1 MSILYAPSIIKP
13 SRTLIT
19 PDTCVNY
26 KHPLAD
32 KIVIYNPCLP
42 PNAWIDCAKPYNN
55 FLVPY
60 SNTSW
65 PFQKY
70 AYGTDGVVSNGYYG
84 YVNYQL
90 GDLISPGTT
99 AFFNQESY
107 SILWTF
113 SVGATTNLTKVGFG
127 NILSSSTII
136 GFGFDTSSYLLAGA
150 GDGFGTNISVKSSL
164 IPKLLQTYTAVATF
178 KKDGYLRLYIDGE
191 EVGTAAAASFK
202 LAASCRSITLGNL
215 NAGFSTMSPCRHSLA
230 IYWNGREL
238 SAEEVRDITADPYQ
252 VLEPPK
258 TLFYFTGGG
267 GSTTS
272 VYSDTT
278 LLFDVSETI
287 TSDSTIKYDIY
298 NIIYSDSSYKY
309 DINNIIY
316 NDSSYKYDIL
326 NVISSDSTVKWD
338 IFQNI
343 TSDLTS
349 LWDMSGT
356 ISSDSTLKWD
366 MAGLVYSDIALKYDI
381 YNQLASDLGVK
392 FDILANI
399 YGDIAL
405 KFDIHNA
412 ITSDLTALWDMA
424 GKIESDCT
432 FIYDIETNTQVG
444 FFIKQTRR
452 DKASKYNRR
461 KSNSMRY
468 YVR

>member
-60 SNTSW
+60 SNKYW

-70 AYGTDGVVSNGYYG
+70 AYGADGVVSNGYYG
-84 YVNYQL
+84 VVQYQI
-90 GDLISPGTT
+90 GDIISSETT

-113 SVGATTNLTKVGFG
+113 SVGATTSLTRVGLG
-127 NILSSSTII
+127 YNVSSSTFI
-136 GFGFDTSSYLLAGA
+136 GIGFDTGSYLLAGA
-150 GDGFGTNISVKSSL
+150 SDGSTSIYVTSSL

-178 KKDGYLRLYIDGE
+178 KKDGYLRLYIDGK
-191 EVGTAAAASFK
+191 EVGTAATASFK
-202 LAASCRSITLGNL
+202 LSTSCRNIMMGNL
-215 NAGFSTMSPCRHSLA
+215 NAGYSNMSPCRHKLA

-287 TSDSTIKYDIY
+287 TSDSTIKYDI
-298 NIIYSDSSYKY
+298 
-309 DINNIIY
+309 NNIIY

-356 ISSDSTLKWD
+356 VSSDSTLKWD

-399 YGDIAL
+399 FGDIAL
-405 KFDIHNA
+405 KFDVNNVT
-412 ITSDLTALWDMA
+412 TSDLTALWDMA